1 MAENI
6 ESNDYIPV
14 ANLSD
19 FTGKIKV
26 EVQDTEILIVNVK
39 GEVFALSDRCGH
51 MGISLFYGELYEYN
65 IECPLHGIQYDV
77 RDGKIASYESKKPK
91 LRFLKDDLDA
101 LLKGLGLPL
110 VKIRPLVTYKVKVED
125 GVIKVKLPAIS

>member
-1 MAENI
+1 MEEENG
-6 ESNDYIPV
+6 YVPV

-26 EVQDTEILIVNVK
+26 EVQDTEILIVNIK
-39 GEVFALSDRCGH
+39 GDVFALSDRCGH

-77 RDGKIASYESKKPK
+77 RDGKIASLESNKPK

-110 VKIRPLVTYKVKVED
+110 VKIRPLVTYKAKVED
-125 GVIKVKLPAIS
+125 GVIKVKLPTTS